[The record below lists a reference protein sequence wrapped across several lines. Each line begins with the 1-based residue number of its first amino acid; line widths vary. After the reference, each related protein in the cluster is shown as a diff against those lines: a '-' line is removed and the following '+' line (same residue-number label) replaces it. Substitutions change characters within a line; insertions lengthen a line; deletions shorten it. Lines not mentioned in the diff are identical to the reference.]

1 MVTDQ
6 TNNLIPQL
14 EIIKGPG
21 IHDLFDLFLNKFRG
35 FYFKVQIPKKINPA
49 LKAIL
54 EEFEISAIPH
64 VKTVFEIKSIKNFGK
79 NAHEIGI
86 TDFTININVAIS
98 SANNKPR
105 LAYVENYDFTKRT
118 GKLILGITE

>member
-1 MVTDQ
+1 MA
-6 TNNLIPQL
+6 NNLTSDTSIPQL

-21 IHDLFDLFLNKFRG
+21 IHDLFDLFLNKCRG
-35 FYFKVQIPKKINPA
+35 FYFKVNIPQKIDPA

-54 EEFEISAIPH
+54 EDFDIPSISH
-64 VKTVFEIKSIKNFGK
+64 KTIFEIKSIKSFIK
-79 NAHEIGI
+79 NDHEIGI

-118 GKLILGITE
+118 GKLILGMTE